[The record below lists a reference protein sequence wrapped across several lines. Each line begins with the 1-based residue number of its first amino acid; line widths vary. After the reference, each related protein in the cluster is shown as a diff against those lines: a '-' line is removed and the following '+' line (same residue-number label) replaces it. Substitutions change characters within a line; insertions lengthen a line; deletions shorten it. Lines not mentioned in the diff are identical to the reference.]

1 MTSDR
6 RHLRLDQG
14 NDTGHQVQFRMA
26 DEGVFRQHHL
36 TLGEVVILNADSS
49 IRPII
54 EFLSPSNVAIFI
66 PNLSSVWFKT
76 KPSFPN
82 SLPDS

>member
-1 MTSDR
+1 MNI
-6 RHLRLDQG
+6 HLWKSTFDP
-14 NDTGHQVQFRMA
+14 
-26 DEGVFRQHHL
+26 EHHL
-36 TLGEVVILNADSS
+36 TLGEVVILNADLS

-76 KPSFPN
+76 MASFPN
-82 SLPDS
+82 SLPDSWKS